1 MSRLVYGLHPLRE
14 RLRRGRSEISAL
26 WVDEGRARRD
36 AELEALL
43 AKLPAEVTPQRVPR
57 EQLEL
62 ICGSS
67 SHQGVVAAV
76 GDYPYVDLEGLLE
89 GDAVEAT
96 PALLLV
102 VDGVTDPQNL
112 GAMLR
117 SALVFGAS
125 GVVLTRDRCAS
136 ITPTVV
142 RVSSGA
148 SEHLRCARVT
158 NLSRALEKLK
168 ELGVWIV
175 GTVERGGE
183 HPARI
188 DLRVP
193 CALVLGSEGKG
204 MRPNVKK
211 HCDLLLTLPAAG
223 PIGALNVAA
232 ATTAAFYE
240 AARQRSSR

>member
-14 RLRRGRSEISAL
+14 RLRKGRDEIAAV
-26 WVDEGRARRD
+26 WVDEGRAKRD
-36 AELEALL
+36 AELDALL
-43 AKLPAEVTPQRVPR
+43 AQLPAEVRPQRVPR
-57 EQLEL
+57 EQLEA
-62 ICGSS
+62 ICGSP
-67 SHQGVVAAV
+67 SHQGVVATV
-76 GDYPYVDLEGLLE
+76 GDYPYVDLEALLE
-89 GDAVEAT
+89 GEAAEAA
-96 PALLLV
+96 PALLLI

-125 GVVLTRDRCAS
+125 GVLLTRDRCAS

-158 NLSRALEKLK
+158 NLARALDKLK
-168 ELGVWIV
+168 ELGLWIV
-175 GTVERGGE
+175 GTVEGGGQ
-183 HPARI
+183 HPARL
-188 DLRVP
+188 DLTGP
-193 CALVLGSEGKG
+193 CGLVLGSEGKG
-204 MRPNVKK
+204 MRPNVQKR
-211 HCDLLLTLPAAG
+211 CDLLMTLPAAG

-240 AARQRSSR
+240 AARQRSS